1 MSSASDQDWEER
13 ERWKCLLGELV
24 IQFATIEALALDAI
38 LVNGDVEAVALS
50 DRFSERAKL
59 AIATV
64 RKSTAEDNLKKEL
77 VAKLNKSIQL
87 ADLRND
93 FVHNPMRLK
102 LAWALGETDQ
112 VYEIEPPRKNRPHT
126 IRNLEKTVEDTL
138 NCAES
143 LYNLV
148 GTFSWGVRH
157 QHDT

>member
-1 MSSASDQDWEER
+1 VSSTNDQDWEER

-24 IQFATIEALALDAI
+24 IQFARIEALALDAI
-38 LVNGDVEAVALS
+38 LVNGDIETVALS
-50 DRFSERAKL
+50 DRFTERAKL
-59 AIATV
+59 AITTV
-64 RKSTAEDNLKKEL
+64 NKSTAGDNLKKEL
-77 VAKLNKSIQL
+77 VAKLNKAIQL

-126 IRNLEKTVEDTL
+126 IRNLEKAVKDTL
-138 NCAES
+138 NCAEN

-148 GTFSWGVRH
+148 GTFSWRVH
-157 QHDT
+157 DQHAT